1 MSVDFCSCTVL
12 GSVKPGR
19 PVYVG
24 AESMVAGPVPWDI
37 CVPVF
42 WSSACWLYIQ
52 LLLALCRSNNITS
65 NEWRWSKLLEHCAL
79 FACSRVDRK
88 EGNDREAS
96 EGMRRTG
103 LFFLFFFPPLVF
115 YCWHLPLL
123 SIRTVPLPAG
133 GDWRFSCRDTL
144 EVKLHWKQNKKIGL
158 DCGWTVQE
166 TSFQSHLA
174 INKWTDFHQN
184 MPGIKLL
191 KRKIAH
197 QRPMIL
203 KREADYAE
211 LSQLYISENVC
222 LSI

>member
-1 MSVDFCSCTVL
+1 MTL
-12 GSVKPGR
+12 IQI
-19 PVYVG
+19 VG
-24 AESMVAGPVPWDI
+24 ALRLVRLQQSGQEGRKWQRSKRRNEKDWL
-37 CVPVF
+37 VF
-42 WSSACWLYIQ
+42 FC
-52 LLLALCRSNNITS
+52 
-65 NEWRWSKLLEHCAL
+65 
-79 FACSRVDRK
+79 
-88 EGNDREAS
+88 
-96 EGMRRTG
+96 
-103 LFFLFFFPPLVF
+103 FFFPPLVF

-144 EVKLHWKQNKKIGL
+144 EVKLHWKQNKKIGV

-203 KREADYAE
+203 KREADYAH

-222 LSI
+222 LCI

>member
-1 MSVDFCSCTVL
+1 MLSQWWQVRCHGTSVSLCSDLLPVDYIYSCSWL
-12 GSVKPGR
+12 SVA
-19 PVYVG
+19 V
-24 AESMVAGPVPWDI
+24 I
-37 CVPVF
+37 T
-42 WSSACWLYIQ
+42 
-52 LLLALCRSNNITS
+52 LLLMSDADPNCWSAAPCS
-65 NEWRWSKLLEHCAL
+65 PAAEWTG
-79 FACSRVDRK
+79 RK
-88 EGNDREAS
+88 EMTEKQAKEW
-96 EGMRRTG
+96 EG
-103 LFFLFFFPPLVF
+103 LACFFLFFFPPLVF

-144 EVKLHWKQNKKIGL
+144 EVKLHWKQNKKIGV

-203 KREADYAE
+203 KREADYAH

-222 LSI
+222 LCV